1 MADRTWLNDL
11 LNETDE
17 AETPRQWI
25 LWSGLSAIGAVAGP
39 NVWLD
44 KFYYKLSPNMYVML
58 IGKSGLGKG
67 LGTWLAKTLVEK
79 CDITR
84 VMAGRNSIE
93 AIINEL
99 SKSRSREDG
108 SPMLKDA
115 RAYLIS
121 GEFANFIIQSPNA
134 LTILTEWY
142 DTHYLGEWKNTL
154 KHSGV
159 ERLKGLNIS
168 LLGAASP
175 AHFKDFVS
183 ERDVEGGFIGR
194 TLLIYAE
201 KRHRINPLTVAPE
214 TSMDIDRLAKGLQA
228 IAAIRGEFKW
238 DKDASILFSDWY
250 RTYRSVE
257 RDDKTGTDQR
267 FPDHILKVAMCLA
280 LSKRDEL
287 ILYPNEIKQSI
298 EICTTL
304 TANVR
309 RALFG
314 SGKNLLAQGTKLVL
328 EDLIKAE
335 GNKVSRI
342 KLLQKHWGDMDSFD
356 LDKIQVT
363 LQQANMITVDS
374 DANDIYYTLTPEFKE
389 QYAAMKEAKGAN

>member
-1 MADRTWLNDL
+1 MDRTWLNDL
-11 LNETDE
+11 LAETDE

-67 LGTWLAKTLVEK
+67 LGTWLAKVLVEG
-79 CDITR
+79 CNITR

-93 AIINEL
+93 AIISEL
-99 SKSRSREDG
+99 SKSKSREDG
-108 SPMLKDA
+108 EAMLKDA

-159 ERLKGLNIS
+159 EKLKGLNIS

-214 TSMDIDRLAKGLQA
+214 TVMDIDRLVKGLQD
-228 IAAIRGEFKW
+228 ISKIKGEFKW
-238 DKDASILFSDWY
+238 EKDASILFGDWY
-250 RTYRSVE
+250 RKYRSIE

-267 FPDHILKVAMCLA
+267 FPDHILKVAMCLS

-287 ILYPNEIKQSI
+287 VLYSREIEQSI

-304 TANVR
+304 THNVR

-314 SGKNLLAQGTKLVL
+314 SGKNLLAQGTKLLL
-328 EDLIKAE
+328 EDLIKAPD
-335 GNKVSRI
+335 NKVSRT
-342 KLLQKHWGDMDSFD
+342 KTLQKHWGDLDSFD

-363 LQQANMITVDS
+363 LLQANMITIDS
-374 DANDIYYTLTPEFKE
+374 DKNDMYFILTPEFKE
-389 QYAAMKEAKGAN
+389 QYKAMQEKKGDA

>member
-1 MADRTWLNDL
+1 MDRTWLEDL
-11 LNETDE
+11 LKETDE

-39 NVWLD
+39 NVYLD

-99 SKSRSREDG
+99 SKSKSREDG
-108 SPMLKDA
+108 QPMLKDA

-121 GEFANFIIQSPNA
+121 GEFANFIISSPNA

-159 ERLKGLNIS
+159 EKLKGLNIS

-201 KRHRINPLTVAPE
+201 KRYRINPLVVAPE
-214 TSMDIDRLAKGLQA
+214 TTMDIDRLAKGLQA
-228 IAAIRGEFKW
+228 ISQIRGEFKW
-238 DKDASILFSDWY
+238 TSDSSNLFSNWY
-250 RTYRSVE
+250 KTYRGVE

-267 FPDHILKVAMCLA
+267 FPDHVLKVAMCLSLA
-280 LSKRDEL
+280 KRDDL
-287 ILYPNEIKQSI
+287 VLYPKELEQSI

-304 TANVR
+304 THNVR

-314 SGKNLLAQGTKLVL
+314 AGKNLLAQGTKLLL
-328 EDLIKAE
+328 EDLLKAE
-335 GNKVSRI
+335 KNTVSRI
-342 KLLQKHWGDMDSFD
+342 KTLQKHWGDLDAFD

-363 LQQANMITVDS
+363 LLSANMITMES
-374 DANDIYYTLTPEFKE
+374 DKNDIYYTLTPEFLE
-389 QYAAMKEAKGAN
+389 QYKSMQDVKKS